1 MGFEPHETVHA
12 VFGGKAGDGARFV
25 LPNAARE
32 FEGRTDVES
41 PIRFRGKEIDERHRA
56 DRNMGQGPEARGHPV
71 HLIGSLRRQ
80 GSILQSLLRRSNGF
94 LPTQEPRIAPRL
106 YRIPAK
112 AGIHPATAP
121 SLAKWVPAFAGTP
134 NCPARL
140 SGPCEGRDPSCNR
153 SFAGEKGSCRR
164 REPRIAPRV
173 CRIPTQ
179 AGIHP
184 ATAPSPVKRVPAG
197 AGNLE
202 LPRAFVG
209 SLRRQGSILQ
219 PLLRWRNGFLPSQE
233 PRIAPRVYRIPAQAG
248 IHPAT
253 ARALAKWV
261 PACAGTSNCPARL
274 SDPGE
279 GRDPSCNRSFAGA
292 MGSCLR
298 RNLELPR
305 ALTGSRRRQ
314 GSILQPL
321 LRRRNGFLPSQE
333 PRIAPRVCR
342 VPAQA
347 GIHRATARAPEQ
359 WGSCLRRNPDLR
371 RMPATEIGLGIA
383 PLYRIPAQAGIHR
396 TTARLPVKRVP
407 AGAGTSIC
415 PARLPDPGEG
425 RDPSCNRSSAGDM
438 GSCLRRNPSMCLP
451 TGRRH
456 VRPKICSCLRRN
468 PELPR
473 MAATAISSG
482 IAPLYRIPAKA
493 GIHRATARA
502 QATWVPACAGTQACV

>member
-184 ATAPSPVKRVPAG
+184 ATAPSLAKWVPAFAGTSNCPARLSDPCAGRDPSCNRSSAGEMGSCLRRNLELPRAFVGSRRRQGSILQPLLRWRNGFLPSQDPRIAPRAYRVPAKAGIHPATAPSPVKRVPAG

-359 WGSCLRRNPDLR
+359 W
-371 RMPATEIGLGIA
+371 
-383 PLYRIPAQAGIHR
+383 
-396 TTARLPVKRVP
+396 
-407 AGAGTSIC
+407 
-415 PARLPDPGEG
+415 
-425 RDPSCNRSSAGDM
+425 
-438 GSCLRRNPSMCLP
+438 
-451 TGRRH
+451 
-456 VRPKICSCLRRN
+456 
-468 PELPR
+468 
-473 MAATAISSG
+473 
-482 IAPLYRIPAKA
+482 
-493 GIHRATARA
+493 
-502 QATWVPACAGTQACV
+502 

>member
-121 SLAKWVPAFAGTP
+121 S
-134 NCPARL
+134 
-140 SGPCEGRDPSCNR
+140 
-153 SFAGEKGSCRR
+153 
-164 REPRIAPRV
+164 
-173 CRIPTQ
+173 
-179 AGIHP
+179 
-184 ATAPSPVKRVPAG
+184 PVKRVPAG

-219 PLLRWRNGFLPSQE
+219 PLLRRRKGFLP
-233 PRIAPRVYRIPAQAG
+233 AQ
-248 IHPAT
+248 
-253 ARALAKWV
+253 
-261 PACAGTSNCPARL
+261 GTSNCPARL
-274 SDPGE
+274 SDPYA
-279 GRDPSCNRSFAGA
+279 GRDPSCNRSFAGE

-305 ALTGSRRRQ
+305 AFIGSLRRQ

-321 LRRRNGFLPSQE
+321 ERWRNGFLPAQE

-342 VPAQA
+342 IPAKA
-347 GIHRATARAPEQ
+347 GIHPATARSPVQ
-359 WGSCLRRNPDLR
+359 W
-371 RMPATEIGLGIA
+371 
-383 PLYRIPAQAGIHR
+383 
-396 TTARLPVKRVP
+396 VP
-407 AGAGTSIC
+407 AFAGTSNC

-425 RDPSCNRSSAGDM
+425 RDPSCNRSFAGEM
-438 GSCLRRNPSMCLP
+438 GSYLRRNL
-451 TGRRH
+451 
-456 VRPKICSCLRRN
+456 
-468 PELPR
+468 ELPR
-473 MAATAISSG
+473 AFVGSLRRQGSIVQ
-482 IAPLYRIPAKA
+482 PLE
-493 GIHRATARA
+493 
-502 QATWVPACAGTQACV
+502 

>member
-94 LPTQEPRIAPRL
+94 LPTQEPRIAPRP

-112 AGIHPATAP
+112 
-121 SLAKWVPAFAGTP
+121 
-134 NCPARL
+134 
-140 SGPCEGRDPSCNR
+140 
-153 SFAGEKGSCRR
+153 
-164 REPRIAPRV
+164 
-173 CRIPTQ
+173 

-274 SDPGE
+274 SDP
-279 GRDPSCNRSFAGA
+279 
-292 MGSCLR
+292 
-298 RNLELPR
+298 
-305 ALTGSRRRQ
+305 
-314 GSILQPL
+314 
-321 LRRRNGFLPSQE
+321 
-333 PRIAPRVCR
+333 
-342 VPAQA
+342 
-347 GIHRATARAPEQ
+347 
-359 WGSCLRRNPDLR
+359 
-371 RMPATEIGLGIA
+371 
-383 PLYRIPAQAGIHR
+383 
-396 TTARLPVKRVP
+396 
-407 AGAGTSIC
+407 
-415 PARLPDPGEG
+415 
-425 RDPSCNRSSAGDM
+425 
-438 GSCLRRNPSMCLP
+438 
-451 TGRRH
+451 
-456 VRPKICSCLRRN
+456 
-468 PELPR
+468 
-473 MAATAISSG
+473 
-482 IAPLYRIPAKA
+482 
-493 GIHRATARA
+493 
-502 QATWVPACAGTQACV
+502 

>member
-253 ARALAKWV
+253 APSLAKWVPAFAGTPNCPARLSGPCEGRDPSCNRSFAGEKGSCRRREPRIAPRVCRIPTQAGIHPATAPSPVKRVPAGAGNLELPRAFVGSLRRQGSILQPLLRWRNGFLPSQEPRIAPRVYRIPAQAGIHPATARALAKWV

-342 VPAQA
+342 VPA
-347 GIHRATARAPEQ
+347 
-359 WGSCLRRNPDLR
+359 
-371 RMPATEIGLGIA
+371 
-383 PLYRIPAQAGIHR
+383 
-396 TTARLPVKRVP
+396 
-407 AGAGTSIC
+407 
-415 PARLPDPGEG
+415 
-425 RDPSCNRSSAGDM
+425 
-438 GSCLRRNPSMCLP
+438 
-451 TGRRH
+451 
-456 VRPKICSCLRRN
+456 
-468 PELPR
+468 
-473 MAATAISSG
+473 
-482 IAPLYRIPAKA
+482 
-493 GIHRATARA
+493 
-502 QATWVPACAGTQACV
+502 

>member
-209 SLRRQGSILQ
+209 SLRRRGAILQPVVRGGRGFLPAQGTSNCPARLSDPYAGRDPSCNRSFAGEKGSCRRREPRIAPRVCRIPTQAGIHPATAPSLAKWVPAFAGTSNCPARLSDPCAGRDPSCNRSSAGEMGSCLRRNLELPRAFVGSRRRQGSILQ
-219 PLLRWRNGFLPSQE
+219 PLVRRCNGFLPSQE
-233 PRIAPRVYRIPAQAG
+233 PRIAPRAYRIPAKAG

-253 ARALAKWV
+253 APSPAKWV
-261 PACAGTSNCPARL
+261 PAFAGTSNCPARL
-274 SDPGE
+274 SGP
-279 GRDPSCNRSFAGA
+279 CA
-292 MGSCLR
+292 
-298 RNLELPR
+298 
-305 ALTGSRRRQ
+305 
-314 GSILQPL
+314 
-321 LRRRNGFLPSQE
+321 
-333 PRIAPRVCR
+333 
-342 VPAQA
+342 
-347 GIHRATARAPEQ
+347 
-359 WGSCLRRNPDLR
+359 
-371 RMPATEIGLGIA
+371 
-383 PLYRIPAQAGIHR
+383 
-396 TTARLPVKRVP
+396 
-407 AGAGTSIC
+407 
-415 PARLPDPGEG
+415 G
-425 RDPSCNRSSAGDM
+425 RDPSCNRSSAGAM
-438 GSCLRRNPSMCLP
+438 GLLPAQEPRFAPHASDGDRPRHRSSLSDPGAGRDPSYNRSFAGEKSSGRRRNLD
-451 TGRRH
+451 
-456 VRPKICSCLRRN
+456 
-468 PELPR
+468 LPR
-473 MAATAISSG
+473 AFTGS
-482 IAPLYRIPAKA
+482 R
-493 GIHRATARA
+493 RR
-502 QATWVPACAGTQACV
+502 